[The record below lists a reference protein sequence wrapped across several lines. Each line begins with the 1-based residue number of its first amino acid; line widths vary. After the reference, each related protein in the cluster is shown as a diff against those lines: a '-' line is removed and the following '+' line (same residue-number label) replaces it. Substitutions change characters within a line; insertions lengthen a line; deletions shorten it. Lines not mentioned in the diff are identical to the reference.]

1 MRSKSRELMHGILE
15 YIDTYFFEHH
25 DTPSN
30 SEIADA
36 MSISR
41 STAYKY
47 LVAMSENGMLDYSNG
62 EIMTAKMRKVS
73 VNNSTAPILGAIVC
87 GSPEEQ
93 EEYVEEYVT
102 LPQSL
107 FGKGEFFILRAY
119 GESMIDA
126 GISPGDLVVI
136 RKQQEARDG
145 DIVVALVDNS
155 NTLKRFYL
163 DEENHK
169 VILHPENK
177 AMDDMIYDEVEIQ
190 GVAVHVIK
198 ALN

>member
-73 VNNSTAPILGAIVC
+73 VNNSTAPILGSIVC

>member
-1 MRSKSRELMHGILE
+1 MHGILE

-73 VNNSTAPILGAIVC
+73 VNNSTAPILGSIVC

>member
-62 EIMTAKMRKVS
+62 EIMTAKMRKIS
-73 VNNSTAPILGAIVC
+73 VNNSTAPILGSIVC